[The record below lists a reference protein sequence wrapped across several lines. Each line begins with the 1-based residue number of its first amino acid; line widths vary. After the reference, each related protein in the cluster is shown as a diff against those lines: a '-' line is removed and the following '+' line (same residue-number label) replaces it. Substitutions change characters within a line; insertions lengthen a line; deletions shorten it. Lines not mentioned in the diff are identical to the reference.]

1 MTRAS
6 ELRTSATLLE
16 RVRQYPPD
24 EEAWAIFVG
33 RYAGKIHAWCRRWKL
48 READAEEVTLRVLAK
63 LVEKMRTFTYD
74 PDRSFRAWL
83 KTVTH
88 HAWKDYLRGEHPAAL
103 GSDFLDGLSRP
114 GAFDDFADALR
125 EEFDRA
131 LLEEAMARVQLRVE
145 AKTWEAFR
153 LLAFEQRP
161 GKEVADRLGMEIA
174 TLYVAKS
181 RVQKM
186 LREEIAR
193 LEGPD
198 GGPARITHGS

>member
-1 MTRAS
+1 MTGGSAS
-6 ELRTSATLLE
+6 RTSATLLE
-16 RVRQYPPD
+16 RVCQYPPD
-24 EEAWAIFVG
+24 EEAWSVFVQ
-33 RYAGKIHAWCRRWKL
+33 RYAGKIHAWCRRWRL

-103 GSDFLDGLSRP
+103 GSDFLDGLSSP

-131 LLEEAMARVQLRVE
+131 VLEEAMARVRLRVE
-145 AKTWEAFR
+145 EKTWEAFR
-153 LLAFEQRP
+153 LLAFEERP
-161 GKEVADRLGMEIA
+161 GKEVAGRLGMEIA
-174 TLYVAKS
+174 ALYMAKS

-198 GGPARITHGS
+198 GEPAGVSHRS